1 MRKRG
6 IIGTLLL
13 LVYLAG
19 VGLFTGP
26 SLAQLL
32 IGRLPQPRL
41 ELIPFADMISVLTD
55 KNAVGL
61 GAFVNIAGNIA
72 LLFPLGL
79 FLPLFLPLFWRWFE
93 RAGRTIWW
101 CFGTSL
107 SIELIQLVAGGV
119 TSADD
124 LLLNTLG
131 GAFGF
136 AAAKLLMRACPKLAP
151 QGERRAEWAAP
162 LVCWLVIIAAST
174 ISDLLILW

>member
-1 MRKRG
+1 MSKRG

-32 IGRLPQPRL
+32 VGHLPQPRL
-41 ELIPFADMISVLTD
+41 ELILFADMISVV
-55 KNAVGL
+55 KSPEAPGL
-61 GAFVNIAGNIA
+61 GPFVNIAGNIA

-79 FLPLFLPLFWRWFE
+79 FLPLFWRWFE

-101 CFGTSL
+101 CFSTSF

-131 GAFGF
+131 GALGF
-136 AAAKLLMRACPKLAP
+136 AAARLLMRACPKLAP
-151 QGERRAEWAAP
+151 QGEERAEWAAP

>member
-26 SLAQLL
+26 SLAQL
-32 IGRLPQPRL
+32 IVGRLPQPRL
-41 ELIPFADMISVLTD
+41 ELIPFADIISVVTD
-55 KNAVGL
+55 SAAPGL
-61 GAFVNIAGNIA
+61 GPLVNIAGNVA
-72 LLFPLGL
+72 LLFPLG
-79 FLPLFLPLFWRWFE
+79 LFLPLFWRWFE

-119 TSADD
+119 TSVDD

-131 GAFGF
+131 GALGF
-136 AAAKLLMRACPKLAP
+136 AAARLLMRACPKLEP
-151 QGERRAEWAAP
+151 TGEGRAEWAAP
-162 LVCWLVIIAAST
+162 LVCWLVIIAAGT

>member
-1 MRKRG
+1 MSKRG

-32 IGRLPQPRL
+32 VGHLPQPRL
-41 ELIPFADMISVLTD
+41 ELIPFADMISVV
-55 KNAVGL
+55 KSPEAPGL
-61 GAFVNIAGNIA
+61 GPFVNIAGNIA

-79 FLPLFLPLFWRWFE
+79 FLPLFWRWFE
-93 RAGRTIWW
+93 RAGRTIRW

-107 SIELIQLVAGGV
+107 SIELIQLAAGGV

-131 GAFGF
+131 GALGF
-136 AAAKLLMRACPKLAP
+136 AAARLLMRACPKLAP
-151 QGERRAEWAAP
+151 QGEGRAERAAP

>member
-1 MRKRG
+1 MSKRG

-26 SLAQLL
+26 SLAQIFL
-32 IGRLPQPRL
+32 GRLPQPRL

-79 FLPLFLPLFWRWFE
+79 FLPLFWRWFE
-93 RAGRTIWW
+93 RAGRTIRW

-107 SIELIQLVAGGV
+107 SIELIQLAAGGV

-136 AAAKLLMRACPKLAP
+136 AAARLPDERAPSSR
-151 QGERRAEWAAP
+151 RRARKGQSGQHRLSAGSSSSRQVQYP
-162 LVCWLVIIAAST
+162 IC
-174 ISDLLILW
+174 

>member
-32 IGRLPQPRL
+32 VGRLPQPRL
-41 ELIPFADMISVLTD
+41 ELVPFADMISVV
-55 KNAVGL
+55 KSPEAPGL
-61 GAFVNIAGNIA
+61 GPFVNIAGNIA

-79 FLPLFLPLFWRWFE
+79 FLPLFWRWFE

-101 CFGTSL
+101 CFCTSL
-107 SIELIQLVAGGV
+107 SIELIQLAAGGV

-131 GAFGF
+131 GALGF
-136 AAAKLLMRACPKLAP
+136 AAARLLMRACPKLAP
-151 QGERRAEWAAP
+151 QGEGRAEWAAP

>member
-13 LVYLAG
+13 LMYLAG

-32 IGRLPQPRL
+32 VGRLPQPRL
-41 ELIPFADMISVLTD
+41 ELIPFADIISVVTD
-55 KNAVGL
+55 SAAPGL
-61 GAFVNIAGNIA
+61 GSFVNIFGNIA
-72 LLFPLGL
+72 LLFPLG
-79 FLPLFLPLFWRWFE
+79 LFLPLFWRWFE

-119 TSADD
+119 TSVDD

-136 AAAKLLMRACPKLAP
+136 AAAKLLMRACPKLALT
-151 QGERRAEWAAP
+151 GEGRAEWAAP
-162 LVCWLVIIAAST
+162 LVCWIVIIAAST

>member
-1 MRKRG
+1 MSKRG

-32 IGRLPQPRL
+32 VGRLPQPRL
-41 ELIPFADMISVLTD
+41 ELVPFADMISVV
-55 KNAVGL
+55 KSPEAPGL
-61 GAFVNIAGNIA
+61 GPFVNIAGNIV
-72 LLFPLGL
+72 LLFPLG
-79 FLPLFLPLFWRWFE
+79 LFLPLFWRWFE

-107 SIELIQLVAGGV
+107 SIELIQLAAGGV

-131 GAFGF
+131 GALGF
-136 AAAKLLMRACPKLAP
+136 AAARLLMRACPKLAP
-151 QGERRAEWAAP
+151 QGEGRAEWAAP
-162 LVCWLVIIAAST
+162 LVCWIVVIAAST

>member
-19 VGLFTGP
+19 VGLFTDP
-26 SLAQLL
+26 SLALL
-32 IGRLPQPRL
+32 LVGHLPQPSL
-41 ELIPFADMISVLTD
+41 VLIPFADMISVV
-55 KNAVGL
+55 KSPEAPGL
-61 GAFVNIAGNIA
+61 GPFVNIAGNIA

-79 FLPLFLPLFWRWFE
+79 FLPLFWRWFE
-93 RAGRTIWW
+93 RAGRTIGW

-107 SIELIQLVAGGV
+107 SIELIQLAAGGV

-136 AAAKLLMRACPKLAP
+136 AAARLLMRACPKLVP
-151 QGERRAEWAAP
+151 QGEGRAEWAAP

>member
-26 SLAQLL
+26 SLAQIFL
-32 IGRLPQPRL
+32 GRLPQPRL
-41 ELIPFADMISVLTD
+41 ELIPFADMI
-55 KNAVGL
+55 AVVKSPEAPGL
-61 GAFVNIAGNIA
+61 GPFVNIAGNIA
-72 LLFPLGL
+72 LLFPLG
-79 FLPLFLPLFWRWFE
+79 LFLPLFWRWFE

-107 SIELIQLVAGGV
+107 SIELIQLAAGGV
-119 TSADD
+119 TSVDD

-131 GAFGF
+131 GALGF
-136 AAAKLLMRACPKLAP
+136 AAAKLLKRAYPKLAP
-151 QGERRAEWAAP
+151 QGEGRAEWAAP
-162 LVCWLVIIAAST
+162 LVCWLAIIAAST

>member
-26 SLAQLL
+26 SLAQIFL
-32 IGRLPQPRL
+32 GRLPQPRL
-41 ELIPFADMISVLTD
+41 ELVPFADMISVV
-55 KNAVGL
+55 KSPEAPGL
-61 GAFVNIAGNIA
+61 GPFVNIAGNIA
-72 LLFPLGL
+72 LLFPLG
-79 FLPLFLPLFWRWFE
+79 LFLPLFWRWFE

-107 SIELIQLVAGGV
+107 SIELIQLAAGGV

-131 GAFGF
+131 GALGIAQHLVRKFGADAGGKQHGFIVCAKRQGSAEAAQNF
-136 AAAKLLMRACPKLAP
+136 AA
-151 QGERRAEWAAP
+151 RRTAA
-162 LVCWLVIIAAST
+162 VRG
-174 ISDLLILW
+174 

>member
-6 IIGTLLL
+6 SIGTLLL
-13 LVYLAG
+13 LMYLAG

-55 KNAVGL
+55 KNTVGL

-79 FLPLFLPLFWRWFE
+79 FLPLFWRWFE
-93 RAGRTIWW
+93 RAGRTIRW

-107 SIELIQLVAGGV
+107 SIERY
-119 TSADD
+119 SWP
-124 LLLNTLG
+124 
-131 GAFGF
+131 
-136 AAAKLLMRACPKLAP
+136 R
-151 QGERRAEWAAP
+151 
-162 LVCWLVIIAAST
+162 AASPRQM
-174 ISDLLILW
+174 ICCSIRSAARSASRQQGF

>member
-26 SLAQLL
+26 SLAQIFL
-32 IGRLPQPRL
+32 GRLPQPRL

-61 GAFVNIAGNIA
+61 GAFVNIAENIA

-79 FLPLFLPLFWRWFE
+79 FLPLFWRWFE
-93 RAGRTIWW
+93 RAG
-101 CFGTSL
+101 
-107 SIELIQLVAGGV
+107 
-119 TSADD
+119 
-124 LLLNTLG
+124 
-131 GAFGF
+131 
-136 AAAKLLMRACPKLAP
+136 
-151 QGERRAEWAAP
+151 P

>member
-26 SLAQLL
+26 SLAQIFL
-32 IGRLPQPRL
+32 GRLPQPRL
-41 ELIPFADMISVLTD
+41 ELIPFADMI
-55 KNAVGL
+55 AVVKSPEAPGL
-61 GAFVNIAGNIA
+61 GPFVNIAGNIA

-79 FLPLFLPLFWRWFE
+79 FLPLFWRWFE
-93 RAGRTIWW
+93 RAGRTICW
-101 CFGTSL
+101 CFGISL

-131 GAFGF
+131 GALGF
-136 AAAKLLMRACPKLAP
+136 AAARLLMRACPKLAP
-151 QGERRAEWAAP
+151 QGEGRAEWAFP
-162 LVCWLVIIAAST
+162 LSCWLAVIAAST

>member
-32 IGRLPQPRL
+32 VGHLPQPRL
-41 ELIPFADMISVLTD
+41 ELIPFADMI
-55 KNAVGL
+55 AVVKSPEAPGL
-61 GAFVNIAGNIA
+61 GPFVNIAGNIA

-79 FLPLFLPLFWRWFE
+79 FLPLFWRWFE
-93 RAGRTIWW
+93 RAGRTIGW

-107 SIELIQLVAGGV
+107 SIELIQLAAGGV

-136 AAAKLLMRACPKLAP
+136 AAARLLMRACRKLAP
-151 QGERRAEWAAP
+151 QGEGRAEWAAP
-162 LVCWLVIIAAST
+162 LVCWIVIIAAST

>member
-1 MRKRG
+1 MSKRG

-32 IGRLPQPRL
+32 VGRLPQPRL
-41 ELIPFADMISVLTD
+41 ELVPFADMISVV
-55 KNAVGL
+55 KSPEAPGL
-61 GAFVNIAGNIA
+61 GPFVNIAGNIA
-72 LLFPLGL
+72 LLFPLG
-79 FLPLFLPLFWRWFE
+79 LFLPLFWRWFE

-107 SIELIQLVAGGV
+107 SIELIQLAAGGV
-119 TSADD
+119 TSVDD

-131 GAFGF
+131 GALGF
-136 AAAKLLMRACPKLAP
+136 AAARLLMRACPKLAP
-151 QGERRAEWAAP
+151 QGEGRAEWAFP
-162 LVCWLVIIAAST
+162 LSCWLAVIAAST

>member
-26 SLAQLL
+26 SLAQIFL
-32 IGRLPQPRL
+32 GRLPQPRL
-41 ELIPFADMISVLTD
+41 ELIPFADMI
-55 KNAVGL
+55 AVVKSPEAPGL
-61 GAFVNIAGNIA
+61 GPFVNIAGNIA

-79 FLPLFLPLFWRWFE
+79 FLPLFWRWFE
-93 RAGRTIWW
+93 RAGRTIRW
-101 CFGTSL
+101 CFGISL

-131 GAFGF
+131 GALGF

-151 QGERRAEWAAP
+151 QGEGRAEWAFP
-162 LVCWLVIIAAST
+162 LSCWLAVIAAST